1 MFFSSVDANTGS
13 YVVFDKDAS
22 DFSKAIVSS
31 ASIPFAFPSQNW
43 DINGQRVV
51 AMDGGSVWNVNIVS
65 AIDACRKLVG
75 EDNDKKI
82 NVDIILCGSEKL
94 ENWETISDNALSNY
108 LRFKDLKDNYDSTSA
123 VLWAL

>member
-43 DINGQRVV
+43 VCIHGHQYFDINKYKWVSGQ
-51 AMDGGSVWNVNIVS
+51 AKWC
-65 AIDACRKLVG
+65 CRRR
-75 EDNDKKI
+75 
-82 NVDIILCGSEKL
+82 C
-94 ENWETISDNALSNY
+94 
-108 LRFKDLKDNYDSTSA
+108 
-123 VLWAL
+123 